1 MTKKEKEICE
11 QLWIEYEPQIR
22 NVCTAKMQSCPH
34 EIDDVISDVFTALCE
49 QIDNNGM
56 PEKPKAWLYGTLNNK
71 IKLKFRDV
79 YKIKDKET
87 SLSAQEFRV
96 PYESDLV
103 EQTVEEVYENQIK
116 DKLQNLLT
124 EDEYRIMYAIHF
136 EKLKMKEVVQIF
148 GTTESAI
155 KQKHYRICNK
165 LRRIIKNP
173 KNFM

>member
-1 MTKKEKEICE
+1 MCE
-11 QLWIEYEPQIR
+11 QLWLEYEPQIR

-49 QIDNNGM
+49 QIDNNGI

-79 YKIKDKET
+79 YKVKDKET
-87 SLSAQEFRV
+87 SLSAQEYRV
-96 PYESDLV
+96 PYENDLI
-103 EQTVEEVYENQIK
+103 EKTVEEVYENQIK
-116 DKLQNLLT
+116 DKLQDLLT
-124 EDEYRIMYAIHF
+124 EDEYKVIHAIHF
-136 EKLKMKEVVQIF
+136 EKLKMKEVAQIF

-165 LRRIIKNP
+165 LRRIIKNS

>member
-1 MTKKEKEICE
+1 MDKKGRKICE
-11 QLWIEYEPQIR
+11 QLWTEYEPQIR
-22 NVCTAKMQSCPH
+22 NVCTAKMQSCLN

-49 QIDNNGM
+49 QVENHGV

-79 YKIKDKET
+79 YKVKEN
-87 SLSAQEFRV
+87 SLSSQEFRV
-96 PYESDLV
+96 PYGTDLI
-103 EQTVEEVYENQIK
+103 EQIVDEVYENQIK

-124 EDEYRIMYAIHF
+124 EDEYKIIYLIHF
-136 EKLKMKEVVQIF
+136 EKLKMKEIAEIY

-173 KNFM
+173 KNFI

>member
-1 MTKKEKEICE
+1 MTSKEKEMCE
-11 QLWIEYEPQIR
+11 QLWLEYEPQIR

-79 YKIKDKET
+79 YKVKDKET
-87 SLSAQEFRV
+87 SLSAQEYRV
-96 PYESDLV
+96 PYENDLI

-124 EDEYRIMYAIHF
+124 EDEYRIMQAIHF
-136 EKLKMKEVVQIF
+136 EKLKMKEVAQIF

-165 LRRIIKNP
+165 LRRIKKNP